1 MMVTPY
7 PHAVDLAFV
16 AVMGALLT
24 VGVRTGSFAP
34 LFPMVTRSETP
45 KSYWLGV
52 GVTGLIVL
60 SSLAKL
66 ALLAIHK

>member
-1 MMVTPY
+1 MHDPY
-7 PHAVDLAFV
+7 PDAVDLAFV

-52 GVTGLIVL
+52 AVTGIIVF

-66 ALLAIHK
+66 VSLTLRQ

>member
-1 MMVTPY
+1 MHDPY
-7 PHAVDLAFV
+7 PDAVDLAFV

-34 LFPMVTRSETP
+34 LFPMVTRSEMP

-52 GVTGLIVL
+52 AVTGIIVF

-66 ALLAIHK
+66 VSLALRQ

>member
-1 MMVTPY
+1 MHDPY
-7 PHAVDLAFV
+7 PDAVDLAFV
-16 AVMGALLT
+16 AIMGALLT

-34 LFPMVTRSETP
+34 LFPLVTRSETP

-52 GVTGLIVL
+52 AVTGIIVF

-66 ALLAIHK
+66 VSLALHQ

>member
-1 MMVTPY
+1 MHDPY
-7 PHAVDLAFV
+7 PDAVDLAFV

-52 GVTGLIVL
+52 AVTGIIVF

-66 ALLAIHK
+66 VSLALRQ